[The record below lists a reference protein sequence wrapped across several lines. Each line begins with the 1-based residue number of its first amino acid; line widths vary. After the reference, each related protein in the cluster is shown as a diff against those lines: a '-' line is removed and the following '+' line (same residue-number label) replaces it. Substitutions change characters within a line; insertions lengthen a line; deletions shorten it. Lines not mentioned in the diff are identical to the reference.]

1 MIAEWLVKTYKG
13 NVNIATI
20 IYLHRISDNRMTGS
34 VLRNL
39 RVFASLCGQK
49 AMPNVVLA
57 TTMWGRVEEGTGAK
71 REKQLQNEFWKDML
85 AEGCEI
91 DRFENS
97 HDSAWRIVDSFAEK
111 DKATVLLPREI
122 VDDQLRL
129 NETEAGIALNN
140 ELLRLISEQKEAAQR
155 LSEQASNQNNEG
167 VVRELNERKA
177 EIEEKIRKTAD
188 QLLQLK
194 VPFTRR
200 VRLFFKGHHG

>member
-57 TTMWGRVEEGTGAK
+57 TTMWGRVEEGTGVR

-97 HDSAWRIVDSFAEK
+97 YDSAWRIVDSFSEK
-111 DKATVLLPREI
+111 EKATVLLPREI
-122 VDDQLRL
+122 VDDKLRL

-140 ELLRLISEQKEAAQR
+140 ELLRLIGEQKEAAQR
-155 LSEQASNQNNEG
+155 LSEQASNQNNG
-167 VVRELNERKA
+167 AVVQELNERKA